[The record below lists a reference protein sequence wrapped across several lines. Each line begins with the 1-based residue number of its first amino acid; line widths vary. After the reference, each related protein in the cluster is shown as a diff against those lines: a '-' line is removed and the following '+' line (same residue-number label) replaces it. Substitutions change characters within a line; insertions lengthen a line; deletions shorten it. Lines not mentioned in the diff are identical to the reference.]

1 MDPRQK
7 SPDASHPITVTPT
20 GKRVVV
26 AIGDTVIADTAEALT
41 LQESTYPAVQ
51 YVPLAAVDP
60 AMLGASGHHTYCPF
74 KGEADYFHLGRDGER
89 ENSVWIYRAPY
100 DAVAAIKDHVAF
112 YPDGVQVTV
121 ADT

>member
-7 SPDASHPITVTPT
+7 LPDATHPITITPT

-26 AIGDTVIADTAEALT
+26 EFRGVVIADTAEALT

-51 YVPLAAVDP
+51 YLPVGAVDP
-60 AMLGASGHHTYCPF
+60 AFLHPSDHHTYCPY
-74 KGEADYFHLGRDGER
+74 KGEADYFHLGRDGE
-89 ENSVWIYRAPY
+89 EKDAVWIYRTPH

-112 YPDGVQVTV
+112 YPDRVSYTIE
-121 ADT
+121 